1 MNATFKSM
9 VPVCEGEPCIRNGSG
24 AGATVRFRQES
35 RRRKSDFARKC
46 IAVILL
52 HAIFLFAILAAL
64 IIGHWISE
72 ENQKL
77 NNRTMLNF
85 TLAEAYLLEASYTT
99 TTATPEALN
108 HHHTRLLTTSSAMGP
123 LRKNAPPRVVERL
136 IPLEKKRN
144 FTILDVFPPPADG
157 GFGIAEQLHAVRSNK
172 LSTDALLVPLP
183 LYILPYHYD
192 LQLDFSQFDTNLFIR
207 ANISIHLE
215 SYGNSTEDEIQF
227 HLGPNIKIERMRL
240 RKDGKKFYAKTFKRE
255 ESKKLGRI
263 SLRDPLQKGKYIL
276 EMAYNMTICDEDVDG
291 VRCSLDNQTNSSLKS
306 TSFTTK
312 FEPTLARAFFP
323 CWDEPGVKATFNITV
338 KHNKKYT
345 VLSNMS
351 PIEQPNKVDWD
362 DQLKTTVFQP
372 TPPMSTYLLAFAIGE
387 FVKLE
392 TRTERGIPVTVW
404 TYPEDVMSMK
414 FTLEYAPVIFD
425 RLEDA
430 LEIPYPLPKV
440 DLIAA
445 RNFHVGG
452 MENWG
457 LIVFEFASIAY
468 TPPIT
473 DHVNETV
480 DRMYNEFR
488 IGKLI
493 AHEAAHQWFGNLVTM
508 RDWSELFL
516 NEGFA
521 TFYVYEMMSS
531 ERPVTAQFEYYDSLA
546 ALVSAQS
553 EEDHRLSLVRELA
566 TESQVELSF
575 HPTNLYT
582 KGCVLIRMLRDLVSD
597 FDFKA
602 AVRRYLRKNA
612 YRSVSRDDLFSSL
625 PAYADHGADQEK
637 LNYVLEGWFVNEG
650 LPEVTLIRN
659 YDNEMMT
666 ISQRKTVHHEYRSF
680 LKDRKP
686 AAGARYRASRS
697 AEDGSTLFD
706 DTLFEGYIERR
717 KDKRRKHR
725 PARRKA
731 STPPPISPIMR
742 RDELRKP
749 RRVGASQDLWTIP
762 ITYMFGSLKT
772 SEGQVIREFWLKNRT
787 VSFGDAEISPNQAV
801 LVNPEWKYP
810 YRVNYDLLNWKL
822 LARTLHQNH
831 LEINDK
837 SRMQLI
843 LDAEYFL
850 SNSVNPHLYLYLL
863 GYLAHETK
871 MEVMLFGIDAVYRFI
886 DVFKATQLNKAIL
899 VYFEPV
905 ISQMDHLLNE
915 SQVDAETAS
924 LWLVRPERLAK
935 LYQMRCAA
943 GLPSCKNEY
952 YTQKWSRS
960 PDEWTED
967 VHKQVTAVCH
977 QLFTNTPEE
986 VKTVQELLDSRLS
999 SSGAKWALTV
1009 QLAACSHDQKL
1020 LRKTARAIVSTKN
1033 AAVYASALQSDFSLH
1048 YNPTFRKYLWS
1059 EISKMSTFEKTA
1071 LFSTNSTNILPAS
1084 RILLHSVKTIDEL
1097 QQIRG
1102 LLTNWGPLLTLHFE
1116 YLERYLLWVSS
1127 VSQGVLHQ
1135 FFAADLSNF

>member
-1 MNATFKSM
+1 MF
-9 VPVCEGEPCIRNGSG
+9 
-24 AGATVRFRQES
+24 
-35 RRRKSDFARKC
+35 
-46 IAVILL
+46 
-52 HAIFLFAILAAL
+52 
-64 IIGHWISE
+64 
-72 ENQKL
+72 
-77 NNRTMLNF
+77 
-85 TLAEAYLLEASYTT
+85 
-99 TTATPEALN
+99 
-108 HHHTRLLTTSSAMGP
+108 
-123 LRKNAPPRVVERL
+123 
-136 IPLEKKRN
+136 
-144 FTILDVFPPPADG
+144 
-157 GFGIAEQLHAVRSNK
+157 
-172 LSTDALLVPLP
+172 
-183 LYILPYHYD
+183 
-192 LQLDFSQFDTNLFIR
+192 QLDFSQFDTTLFIR
-207 ANISIHLE
+207 GNISIHLE

-291 VRCSLDNQTNSSLKS
+291 VRCSLDNQNNSSLKS

-338 KHNKKYT
+338 KHHKKYT
-345 VLSNMS
+345 VLSNMP
-351 PIEQPNKVDWD
+351 PIEQRKPIDWNE
-362 DQLKTTVFQP
+362 QWKTTVFQT

-430 LEIPYPLPKV
+430 LEIPYPLPKI

-546 ALVSAQS
+546 ALVAAQS

-566 TESQVELSF
+566 TESQVESSF

-612 YRSVSRDDLFSSL
+612 YRSVSRDDLFASL
-625 PAYADHGADQEK
+625 PAYADHGAEQEK
-637 LNYVLEGWFVNEG
+637 LFSVLEGWFVNEG
-650 LPEVTLIRN
+650 LPEITLIRN

-666 ISQRKTVHHEYRSF
+666 ISQKKTVHHEYRSF
-680 LKDRKP
+680 LKDRKSV
-686 AAGARYRASRS
+686 ATVRYRGSRS

-706 DTLFEGYIERR
+706 DTLFDGYIERK

-731 STPPPISPIMR
+731 STTPPISLISR

-801 LVNPEWKYP
+801 LVNPEWKYS

-837 SRMQLI
+837 SRMQLL

-924 LWLVRPERLAK
+924 LWLVKPERLAK

-943 GLPSCKNEY
+943 GLPSCKNDY
-952 YTQKWSRS
+952 YTQKWSRA

-977 QLFTNTPEE
+977 QLFTNTPDE
-986 VKTVQELLDSRLS
+986 VKTVQDLLDNRLH

-1009 QLAACSHDQKL
+1009 QLAACSHGQKL

-1048 YNPTFRKYLWS
+1048 YNPTFRKYLWN
-1059 EISKMSTFEKTA
+1059 EISKMSNFEKTA

-1116 YLERYLLWVSS
+1116 YLERYLLWISS